1 MIFVLSS
8 QNQKPKTEPKSS
20 LSDTDSLLQKL
31 HSSAYT
37 TANGDDAGEHQHHL
51 GEHGFHNVAW
61 SEVESLHGPP
71 SAVGCSHPPWADIS
85 TVRFAP
91 SPIKTQIATTT

>member
-20 LSDTDSLLQKL
+20 LSDSDSLLQKL

-37 TANGDDAGEHQHHL
+37 TANGDNAKEHQHHL

-61 SEVESLHGPP
+61 SEVESLHG
-71 SAVGCSHPPWADIS
+71 SGGAMYRSGCSQEHPDLKK
-85 TVRFAP
+85 
-91 SPIKTQIATTT
+91 IKKKKFIFKLN